1 MEKALVHPER
11 DLEKVKYLFGPIK
24 DDDIRALAVEAKE
37 AASQARTLGLLQV
50 GGWKGRVRPGVYVEP
65 GVMGCDAMAW
75 LSGMEE
81 IMALGILKPEIITEY
96 AQIIHE
102 WNMRQLEVYLDKTEA
117 ELIIRRGWYETTEF
131 WTPAGFRTII
141 APTLRREANLV
152 HQGGRKFGYIITS
165 AFLPL
170 LDDIL
175 DAGVDV
181 LIGLDPAE
189 GKGTHLGEI
198 KERFRSR
205 RRALW
210 GGVSGAITVEMGT
223 EEETEEA
230 VRTAL
235 KTLGAGGGFILSPVD
250 NVREDTEKA
259 RRNTRRFIEA
269 WKRFRAPSAAPTR

>member
-1 MEKALVHPER
+1 MA
-11 DLEKVKYLFGPIK
+11 
-24 DDDIRALAVEAKE
+24 
-37 AASQARTLGLLQV
+37 LGLLQ
-50 GGWKGRVRPGVYVEP
+50 PGIV
-65 GVMGCDAMAW
+65 A
-75 LSGMEE
+75 
-81 IMALGILKPEIITEY
+81 EY
-96 AQIIHE
+96 ARIIHE
-102 WNMRQLEVYLDKTEA
+102 WNMRQIEVYLDKTEA

-131 WTPAGFRTII
+131 WTPAGFRAII
-141 APTLRREANLV
+141 APTLRREADLV
-152 HQGGRKFGYIITS
+152 HQAGRRFGYIITS

-189 GKGTHLGEI
+189 GKGTHLVEI

-230 VRTAL
+230 VRSAL
-235 KTLGAGGGFILSPVD
+235 ETLGAGGGFILSPVD
-250 NVREDTEKA
+250 NVREDTE
-259 RRNTRRFIEA
+259 RTSRNTRRFLEA
-269 WKRFRAPSAAPTR
+269 WKRHRAIP